1 MANLI
6 LVFITEW
13 SEYLLERDSLKNIQ
27 PVVSAE
33 FSLV

>member
-13 SEYLLERDSLKNIQ
+13 SEFLLERASLKNIHT
-27 PVVSAE
+27 VLSEE
-33 FSLV
+33 FFLV